1 MGSLDRREGKKKME
15 RQMLRASMQE
25 LEDRGQLLHC
35 NKEVDPRFELGAVL
49 KYFNNEQPILFNKV
63 KGGKIPVIGAM
74 FGNRNLY
81 YQMIRAT
88 GEDRILKMMNAI
100 ANPKPTKL
108 LTKGPVME
116 NIITRNIDL
125 SKMFPIPTFHGG
137 DSSSYIT
144 AGIVVLKDPETG
156 QRHTSVRRLQVNGGN
171 EVNILVASPLAKSQ
185 YAFMENQNKSLEV
198 AIILGYDYYLLLAS
212 QISSATYGVD
222 KYEVDSALRGEPL
235 ELVKCKNVDLEVPAY
250 AEIVLEGIMPPNKR
264 VEEGPFG
271 ELMGYYGE
279 RALHPVV
286 QVKTIMH
293 RNNPIFQTSFPCR
306 EEHLANGLIREI
318 ELYGILKNLVDVKD
332 VNVTVSGGCRFHTFI
347 SINKRSEGDGKSAII
362 GALASSNDVKHVVV
376 VDEDVDIYNHDDM
389 EWAIATRVQ
398 GSKDMV
404 IVPCALGSGLEPSHV
419 VRGVTDKVGIDA
431 TKPLGEAGKGF
442 KRAIIPGYEKIDIE
456 KYFPG
461 LG

>member
-1 MGSLDRREGKKKME
+1 ME
-15 RQMLRASMQE
+15 RQMLRAALKE
-25 LEDRGQLLHC
+25 LEDNGQLLHC
-35 NKEVDPRFELGAVL
+35 NQEVDPKFELGAVL
-49 KYFNNEQPILFNKV
+49 KHFNNEKPILFNKV
-63 KGGKIPVIGAM
+63 KGGRVPVIGAM
-74 FGNRNLY
+74 FGNRDLY
-81 YQMIRAT
+81 YQMIKAT
-88 GEDRILKMMNAI
+88 KEDRIFKIMNAI

-108 LTKGPVME
+108 LANGPVME

-156 QRHTSVRRLQVNGGN
+156 QSHTSVRRLQINDAN
-171 EVNILVASPLAKSQ
+171 EMSILVASPLAKNQ
-185 YAFMENQNKSLEV
+185 HAFMENQNKPLEV

-222 KYEVDSALRGEPL
+222 KYEVDSALRGEAL
-235 ELVKCKNVDLEVPAY
+235 ELVKCKSLNLEVPAY
-250 AEIVLEGIMPPNKR
+250 AEMVIEGIIPPNKR

-286 QVKTIMH
+286 QVKTVMH

-318 ELYGILKNLVDVKD
+318 ELYNILKNLVDVKD
-332 VNVTVSGGCRFHTFI
+332 VNVTISGGCRFHAFV
-347 SINKRSEGDGKSAII
+347 SINKRFDGDGKTAIL
-362 GALASSNDVKHVVV
+362 GALASSKDVKHVVI
-376 VDEDVDIYNHDDM
+376 VDEDVDIYSHDDM

-398 GSKDMV
+398 GSRDMV
-404 IVPCALGSGLEPSHV
+404 IVPGALGSGLEPSHIQ
-419 VRGVTDKVGIDA
+419 RGVTDKVGIDA

-442 KRAIIPGYEKIDIE
+442 TRAIIPGYENIDIE

>member
-1 MGSLDRREGKKKME
+1 ME
-15 RQMLRASMQE
+15 RQMLRAALKE
-25 LEDRGQLLHC
+25 LEDNGQLLHC
-35 NKEVDPRFELGAVL
+35 NREVDPKFELGAVL
-49 KYFNNEQPILFNKV
+49 KHFNNEKPILFNKV
-63 KGGKIPVIGAM
+63 KGGRVPVIGAM
-74 FGNRNLY
+74 FGNRDLY
-81 YQMIRAT
+81 YEMIRAT
-88 GEDRILKMMNAI
+88 KEDRIFKIMNAI

-108 LTKGPVME
+108 LANGPVME

-156 QRHTSVRRLQVNGGN
+156 QSHTSVRRLQINDAN
-171 EVNILVASPLAKSQ
+171 EMSILVASPLAKNQ
-185 YAFMENQNKSLEV
+185 HAFMENQNKPLEV

-222 KYEVDSALRGEPL
+222 KYEVDSALRGEAL
-235 ELVKCKNVDLEVPAY
+235 ELVKCKSLDLEVPAY
-250 AEIVLEGIMPPNKR
+250 AEMVIEGIIPPNKR

-286 QVKTIMH
+286 QVKTVMH

-318 ELYGILKNLVDVKD
+318 ELYNILKNLVDVKD
-332 VNVTVSGGCRFHTFI
+332 VNVTISGGCRFHAFV
-347 SINKRSEGDGKSAII
+347 SINKRFDGDGKTAIL
-362 GALASSNDVKHVVV
+362 GALASSKDVKHVVI
-376 VDEDVDIYNHDDM
+376 VDEDVDIYSHDDM

-398 GSKDMV
+398 GSIDML
-404 IVPCALGSGLEPSHV
+404 IVPGALGSGLEPSHIQ
-419 VRGVTDKVGIDA
+419 RGVTDKVGIDA

-442 KRAIIPGYEKIDIE
+442 TRAIIPGYENIDIE

>member
-1 MGSLDRREGKKKME
+1 
-15 RQMLRASMQE
+15 MLRAALKK
-25 LEDRGQLLHC
+25 LESSGQLLHC
-35 NKEVDPRFELGAVL
+35 NREVDPKFELGAVL
-49 KYFNNEQPILFNKV
+49 KHFNNERPILFNKV
-63 KGGKIPVIGAM
+63 KDSQILVVGAM
-74 FGNRNLY
+74 FGNRDIY
-81 YQMIRAT
+81 YKMIEAT
-88 GEDRILKMMNAI
+88 EENRIFKMMNAI

-108 LTKGPVME
+108 LAKGPVKE

-125 SKMFPIPTFHGG
+125 PRMFPIPTFHGG

-171 EVNILVASPLAKSQ
+171 EVSILVASPLAKSQ
-185 YAFMENQNKSLEV
+185 YEFMENQNKPLEV
-198 AIILGYDYYLLLAS
+198 AIVLGYDYYLLLAS

-235 ELVKCKNVDLEVPAY
+235 ELVKCHSVDLEVPAY

-279 RALHPVV
+279 KGLHPVV
-286 QVKTIMH
+286 EIKTIIH

-318 ELYGILKNLVDVKD
+318 ELYSILKNLVDVKD
-332 VNVTVSGGCRFHTFI
+332 VNVTVSGGCRFHAFV
-347 SINKRSEGDGKSAII
+347 SINKKLEGDGKSAII
-362 GALASSNDVKHVVV
+362 GALASSKDVKHVVI
-376 VDEDVDIYNHDDM
+376 VDEDVNIYSHDDI
-389 EWAIATRVQ
+389 EWAIATRMQ
-398 GSKDMV
+398 GSKDIV
-404 IVPCALGSGLEPSHV
+404 IVPGALGSGLEPSHI

-442 KRAIIPGYEKIDIE
+442 KRAIIPGYEKINIE
-456 KYFPG
+456 KYFPD
-461 LG
+461 LS